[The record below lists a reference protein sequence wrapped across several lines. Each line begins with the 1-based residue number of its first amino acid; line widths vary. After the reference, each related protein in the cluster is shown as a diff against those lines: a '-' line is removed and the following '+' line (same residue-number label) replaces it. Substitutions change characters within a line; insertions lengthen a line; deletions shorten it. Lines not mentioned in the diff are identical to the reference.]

1 MGRIFAGTG
10 HPGAMPPSTKA
21 DELRA
26 EQAHVDRAY
35 ARLAELKERVEG
47 WRRDLLLG
55 DLGGTTANR
64 FERDR
69 LNDALVARATEFD
82 VGDAV
87 LCFGRLDHEDG
98 SSFHLGRVSVGD
110 DDGDLLVV
118 DWRAPAAEAF
128 YRATPLHPLGV
139 VRRRHLLCR
148 ATQVVGLD
156 DDLLQVHAAGG
167 DDGDG
172 ELVLVGEAALLA
184 ALAKRRTG
192 RMGDIVATIQ
202 ADQDRAVRAPLA
214 GMLVVQGGPG
224 TGKTAVALHR
234 AAYLLYAERLL
245 LEEQGIL
252 VVGPSPAFCRYVSQV
267 LPSLG
272 EEGVALATIAE
283 LAPGVPSATEAH
295 DVARLKGDR
304 RMAGFVA
311 AAIATRQR
319 TLRSTAEVPHGGYVL
334 RLEPEAATAIVK
346 AAKRRRGTHNRR
358 RRWVEEQ
365 LLDALWSALGRAEDL
380 AARRGLRVDGEQ
392 EQAAFDEA
400 VAALLD
406 EQPGDDPVEPDDDAE
421 ADRQAKADFVRE
433 LRRQRPFRLLVER
446 LWPVLTPATLL
457 ADLYGSEALLRA
469 AARRSEVSEDE
480 ATTLLRERPPA
491 GEEPAW
497 TDADLPLLDE
507 ALALLGPPSAARR
520 RPATPS
526 RPPRDL
532 LADVMVERVAAD
544 LTGIAE
550 GIQRDIA
557 ARVRATIAAD
567 RATAEVEQDTELRTY
582 GHVVVDEAQELSA
595 MAWRMLS
602 RRCPRRSFTIV
613 GDLDQAGAPGSI
625 ASWDDAA
632 STIGGPDLAVVT
644 LTVNYRTPAEVM
656 ELAAAAIGA
665 TGQEVRSA
673 REGGEPPVVVAAE
686 PLGLADAVVAA
697 VAALEAGDTGQVAVV
712 APQSLHEA
720 LSAALGVKANPT
732 DISGSTRVLLDPRR
746 AKGLEFDAVVVAEP
760 AAIVA
765 ASPSGRRDLYVALT
779 RTTDRLIVVHAE
791 PLPDEVAITAG
802 RVGAPAPAR

>member
-1 MGRIFAGTG
+1 V
-10 HPGAMPPSTKA
+10 PPTSKA

-35 ARLAELKERVEG
+35 ARLAELKDRVEG

-87 LCFGRLDHEDG
+87 LCFGRLDLDDG
-98 SSFHLGRVSVGD
+98 TSFHLGRVSVGD

-128 YRATPLHPLGV
+128 YRATPLFPLGV

-148 ATQVVGLD
+148 GTQVVGLD
-156 DDLLQVHAAGG
+156 DDLLQIDAAEETG
-167 DDGDG
+167 DDD

-283 LAPGVPSATEAH
+283 LAPGVPTATEAH
-295 DVARLKGDR
+295 DVARLKGDG

-311 AAIATRQR
+311 AAVATRQR
-319 TLRSTAEVPHGGYVL
+319 TLKATAEVPHGAYVL
-334 RLEPEAATAIVK
+334 RLEPDVATAIIRS
-346 AAKRRRGTHNRR
+346 AKRRRGTHNRR

-365 LLDALWSALGRAEDL
+365 VLDALWAALRRAEEV
-380 AARRGLRVDGEQ
+380 AARRGLRTDE
-392 EQAAFDEA
+392 EAAQAAFDAE

-406 EQPGDDPVEPDDDAE
+406 EEPGDDPVEPEDDAE
-421 ADRQAKADFVRE
+421 AEAKAKADFVRE
-433 LRRQRPFRLLVER
+433 LRRGRPFRLLLER
-446 LWPVLTPATLL
+446 LWPVLTPDRLL

-469 AARRSEVSEDE
+469 AARRSDVTEDE
-480 ATTLLRERPPA
+480 AATLLRERPPA
-491 GEEPAW
+491 GQEPAW

-507 ALALLGPPSAARR
+507 ALAILGPPSAAKRKA
-520 RPATPS
+520 PTAKA
-526 RPPRDL
+526 PRDL

-567 RATAEVEQDTELRTY
+567 RATADAAEDTELRTF

-613 GDLDQAGAPGSI
+613 GDLDQAGAPGAI

-632 STIGGPDLAVVT
+632 GTIGGPDLQVVT

-656 ELAAAAIGA
+656 ALAAAAIGT

-673 REGGEPPVVVAAE
+673 REGGEAPVVVATESASRCE
-686 PLGLADAVVAA
+686 AVVDAVVL
-697 VAALEAGDTGQVAVV
+697 LESGDTGQVAVV
-712 APQSLHEA
+712 APQSLHA
-720 LSAALGVKANPT
+720 DLAAALGVKANPT
-732 DISGSTRVLLDPRR
+732 DISGSSRVLLDPRR
-746 AKGLEFDAVVVAEP
+746 AKGLEFDAVVVVEP

-765 ASPSGRRDLYVALT
+765 GSPSGRRDLYVALT
-779 RTTDRLIVVHAE
+779 RTTDRLTVVHAE
-791 PLPDEVAITAG
+791 PLPDEVAVTAG
-802 RVGAPAPAR
+802 RVGAPAPVR

>member
-1 MGRIFAGTG
+1 
-10 HPGAMPPSTKA
+10 MPPSTRA
-21 DELRA
+21 DEVRA

-148 ATQVVGLD
+148 GTQVVGLD
-156 DDLLQVHAAGG
+156 DDLLQIGAAGG
-167 DDGDG
+167 DADDD
-172 ELVLVGEAALLA
+172 LVLVGEAALLA

-283 LAPGVPSATEAH
+283 LAPGVPTATEAH
-295 DVARLKGDR
+295 DVARSKGDHH
-304 RMAGFVA
+304 MAGFVA
-311 AAIATRQR
+311 AAVATRQR
-319 TLRSTAEVPHGGYVL
+319 TIKSTAEVPHGAYVL
-334 RLEPEAATAIVK
+334 RLEPDDVSAIIR
-346 AAKRRRGTHNRR
+346 AAKRRRGAHNRR

-365 LLDALWSALGRAEDL
+365 VLDALWGSLRRAEDV
-380 AARRGLRVDGEQ
+380 AARRGLRIDGEAA
-392 EQAAFDEA
+392 QAAFDAE

-406 EQPGDDPVEPDDDAE
+406 EQPGDDPIEPEDETEAE
-421 ADRQAKADFVRE
+421 ARAKADFVRE
-433 LRRQRPFRLLVER
+433 VRRGRPFRQLLER
-446 LWPVLTPATLL
+446 LWPVLTPDRLL

-469 AARRSEVSEDE
+469 ASRRCDVPEEE
-480 ATTLLRERPPA
+480 ALTLFRARPPA
-491 GEEPAW
+491 DEEPAW

-507 ALALLGPPSAARR
+507 ALALLGPPSAAKR
-520 RPATPS
+520 RPPAGK
-526 RPPRDL
+526 PPRDL

-567 RATAEVEQDTELRTY
+567 RATGDVAEDTELRTF

-625 ASWDDAA
+625 ASWDEAA
-632 STIGGPDLAVVT
+632 RTIGGPDLEVVT

-656 ELAAAAIGA
+656 ELAAAAIG
-665 TGQEVRSA
+665 TPGQEVRSA
-673 REGGEPPVVVAAE
+673 REGGEAPVVVPAGTV
-686 PLGLADAVVAA
+686 PLADAVVEA
-697 VAALEAGDTGQVAVV
+697 VAVLEAGDTGQVAVV
-712 APQSLHEA
+712 APQSLHA
-720 LSAALGVKANPT
+720 DLAVALGVKANPT

-746 AKGLEFDAVVVAEP
+746 AKGLEFDAVVVVEP

-779 RTTDRLIVVHAE
+779 RTTDRLTVVHAE
-791 PLPDEVAITAG
+791 PLPDEVAVTAG
-802 RVGAPAPAR
+802 RVAAPAPAR